1 MKKLFLLAW
10 PIALAAVSCSNE
22 EVVSVN
28 NDANEIKFAVVAENG
43 TRAQNLFCN
52 ITKPTN
58 FHVWAAVGDSPA
70 AKQYFANAS
79 FTNNGG
85 TFYIDTD
92 HRYWPEA
99 GTMVDFYAVT
109 EQTAKATDEYEGWTG
124 DYSTDTRAFGWN
136 PNAASTIKW
145 ETRNLEAPSQTDLL
159 YAYTRA
165 SRPTNGGTVDINF
178 RHALSQ
184 IVFKA
189 KNTNTTID
197 VEIDKVEV
205 VNIAKGGVFTMP
217 YGAANVTTL
226 QPVVNHETNGTY
238 PTAGVGS
245 WNIQDVNKNTSADQT
260 YTTTQ
265 FGPVHVTAAGDNLTE
280 ETMGAST
287 HENFGLSLLLVPQT
301 TKAWARTET
310 ATKDPDA
317 TGQTGSYFKV
327 YCRIKNVS
335 GVEGGADLY
344 LWGSD
349 AKTEAVY
356 IPFAANWAPGKKYIY
371 TFNFGGDTT
380 GGYDEDGDP
389 VLIPISFKI
398 TVDDFVKVDNNV
410 DMK

>member
-28 NDANEIKFAVVAENG
+28 NDANEIKFSVVAENG

-52 ITKPTN
+52 LNKPTN
-58 FHVWAAVGDSPA
+58 FHVWASVGDGVA

-79 FTNNGG
+79 YTDNGSG
-85 TFYIDTD
+85 TFLIDTD
-92 HRYWPEA
+92 HRYWPA
-99 GTMVDFYAVT
+99 TGTAVDFFAVT
-109 EQTAKATDEYEGWTG
+109 EETTKAVASPASPAVYNDWATG
-124 DYSTDTRAFGWN
+124 FGWN
-136 PNAASTIKW
+136 ITSASTITW
-145 ETRNLEAPSQTDLL
+145 TTRSLNAPEQTDLL

-165 SRPTNGGTVDINF
+165 SRPTDGGTVDINF

-189 KNTNTTID
+189 KNSNTTID

-205 VNIAKGGVFTMP
+205 VNIANGGVFTMP
-217 YGAANVTTL
+217 YGAANVTNAN
-226 QPVVNHETNGTY
+226 VEKHETTGTY

-245 WNIQDVNKNTSADQT
+245 WNIQDVNANTSANQT

-265 FGPVHVTAAGDNLTE
+265 FEAVHVTAAGDNLTE

-301 TKAWARTET
+301 TNAWNRATET
-310 ATKDPDA
+310 APTA
-317 TGQTGSYFKV
+317 STGSYFKV

-335 GVEGGADLY
+335 GAANGADLY
-344 LWGSD
+344 LWGS
-349 AKTEAVY
+349 AGATEAVY
-356 IPFAANWAPGKKYIY
+356 IPVAAAWEPGKKYIY

-380 GGYDEDGDP
+380 GGYDEEGDP
-389 VLIPISFKI
+389 VLIPISFNI